1 MVRLFAGRRVDWQR
15 WKNEE
20 FDKLHAEA
28 NSITDNDKRQAMYV
42 RMQELLDELASCI
55 WITHG
60 VRDFAYA
67 KWLAP
72 AVLPNGSNW
81 QFRFFKE
88 A

>member
-1 MVRLFAGRRVDWQR
+1 
-15 WKNEE
+15 
-20 FDKLHAEA
+20 
-28 NSITDNDKRQAMYV
+28 MYV
-42 RMQELLDELASCI
+42 RMQELLDESASCI

>member
-1 MVRLFAGRRVDWQR
+1 
-15 WKNEE
+15 
-20 FDKLHAEA
+20 
-28 NSITDNDKRQAMYV
+28 MYV
-42 RMQELLDELASCI
+42 RMQELLDESASCI

-67 KWLAP
+67 KWLVP

>member
-1 MVRLFAGRRVDWQR
+1 MSGLPPPGIGQVATTLR
-15 WKNEE
+15 
-20 FDKLHAEA
+20 EA

-42 RMQELLDELASCI
+42 RMEQLLDESASCI

-67 KWLAP
+67 KWLKP
-72 AVLPNGSNW
+72 SVLPNGSNW
-81 QFRFFKE
+81 QFRFFRE